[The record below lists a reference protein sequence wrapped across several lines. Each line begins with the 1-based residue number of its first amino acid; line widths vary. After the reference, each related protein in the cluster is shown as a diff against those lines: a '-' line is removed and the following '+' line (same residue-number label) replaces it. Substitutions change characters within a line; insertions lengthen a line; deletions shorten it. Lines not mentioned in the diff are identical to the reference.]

1 MPSLKNLFKE
11 VKDPNDYDGAVFVS
25 IKDGRIANFGFT
37 GDLPE
42 GIDRKVFL
50 YRTLMESCF
59 ALAFH
64 PSNQQSEPESK
75 TDSGPSGN

>member
-1 MPSLKNLFKE
+1 MPSLKNLVKE
-11 VKDPNDYDGAVFVS
+11 VKDPNDYDGAVFIT
-25 IKDGRIANFGFT
+25 IKDGHIANFGFT
-37 GDLPE
+37 GEMPE

-64 PSNQQSEPESK
+64 PSGQQQSTESG
-75 TDSGPSGN
+75 SSGN

>member
-37 GDLPE
+37 GEMPE
-42 GIDRKVFL
+42 DIDRKVFL

-64 PSNQQSEPESK
+64 HNEPPPQ
-75 TDSGPSGN
+75 SGPSGD

>member
-1 MPSLKNLFKE
+1 MPSLKNLFRE
-11 VKDPNDYDGAVFVS
+11 VKDPNDYDGAVFVT

-37 GDLPE
+37 GDMPE

-64 PSNQQSEPESK
+64 QSDEPSSESRS
-75 TDSGPSGN
+75 SGD